1 MRTLKNILSMSWVL
15 VFDKIT
21 VIAILLKSHPS
32 NHYFKIDYF
41 FKIKNSEKKIQVQN
55 KIVADKKKKN
65 LIIFVSQLSLEKKE
79 VYFMTINCLHFFIIL
94 KRKKKELRCMRGTR
108 KIIAF
113 SVFV

>member
-1 MRTLKNILSMSWVL
+1 MSWVL

-41 FKIKNSEKKIQVQN
+41 FKIKNSEKKFRC
-55 KIVADKKKKN
+55 KTKLLPTRRKKN